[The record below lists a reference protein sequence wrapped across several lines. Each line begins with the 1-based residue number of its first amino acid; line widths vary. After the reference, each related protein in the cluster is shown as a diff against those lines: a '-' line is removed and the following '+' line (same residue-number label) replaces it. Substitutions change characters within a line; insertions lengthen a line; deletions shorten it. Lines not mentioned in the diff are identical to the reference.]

1 MCIWWYREAAYLGW
15 VSEKRVR
22 VGWRVRSR
30 HPTRIARD
38 QEINYRYETA
48 EQAHAYCQDVKPVNA
63 LTTAVIALIFCVTT
77 SQ

>member
-1 MCIWWYREAAYLGW
+1 MCIVDSIEEAAYREW

-48 EQAHAYCQDVKPVNA
+48 EQPHA
-63 LTTAVIALIFCVTT
+63 
-77 SQ
+77 